1 MKTKMVYLGIGAALV
16 AVLLVG
22 FQFMQRPH
30 TYRGSLIDPPVP
42 AADFELTDQNGQK
55 FRLSDQDGE
64 IILLF
69 FGYSNCPDVCP
80 LTMSEYKQMKEMLGE
95 QADQV
100 RFVFVT
106 VDPERDTQARLSEY
120 VNAFDPEIIGL
131 TGSRTELEPVWKSY
145 GVYQAKQETGSAAGY
160 TVDHTSRTYLIDQ
173 DGNWQLT
180 YPFEMEKEDIL
191 SDVRYLLSQG

>member
-1 MKTKMVYLGIGAALV
+1 MKTKMLYLGIGAALV

-22 FQFMQRPH
+22 FQFIQRPH

-173 DGNWQLT
+173 DGNWRLT